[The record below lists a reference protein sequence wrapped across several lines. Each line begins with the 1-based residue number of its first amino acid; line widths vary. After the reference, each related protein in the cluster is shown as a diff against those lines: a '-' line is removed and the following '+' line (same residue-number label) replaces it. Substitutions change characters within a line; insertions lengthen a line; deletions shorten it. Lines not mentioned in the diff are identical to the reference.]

1 MAADGIPT
9 RHFDLRQK
17 AHVMWSY
24 TLNPKCKGPAWAR
37 RWKDRKEAEIE
48 RQAAELQKQ
57 ADQIVDLKER
67 CEHLGF

>member
-1 MAADGIPT
+1 MGEKME
-9 RHFDLRQK
+9 RQ
-17 AHVMWSY
+17 
-24 TLNPKCKGPAWAR
+24 
-37 RWKDRKEAEIE
+37 EAEIE